1 MGRYLGMF
9 LFRQTLFGGI
19 LSILY
24 IQDAVTVEISDEY
37 AVRFQNVTDRQL
49 IGCNS
54 ATYDRRQP
62 SVTVVDQEQWYSV
75 VMVTACVQM

>member
-1 MGRYLGMF
+1 MGRYLGML

-19 LSILY
+19 LSILS

-37 AVRFQNVTDRQL
+37 AVRFLNVTDRQL

-62 SVTVVDQEQWYSV
+62 SVMVDQEQWYSV
-75 VMVTACVQM
+75 VMVAACVQM